1 MQSSGV
7 PFNIAGVGVDPLT
20 LLVGSMIAV
29 VVVAVMMGVR
39 KDIALGLLVTGALII
54 ALNT

>member
-7 PFNIAGVGVDPLT
+7 PFNIARIGVDPLT
-20 LLVGSMIAV
+20 MTVGAMIAV
-29 VVVAVMMGVR
+29 VVVAMMMGVR

-54 ALNT
+54 ALNN